1 MVDKLRD
8 IDLVLK
14 NPYTGEHQKGELRT
28 QRNEVWKQM
37 EYPRAE
43 LNRRQ
48 TLKLQQSANELTQKY
63 VQLTGN
69 YVKWTALLAIIALLS
84 IVATLLAW
92 WFPRK

>member
-1 MVDKLRD
+1 MYKLRD
-8 IDLVLK
+8 IDLLLK
-14 NPYTGEHQKGELRT
+14 HPQTGEHQKGELRT

-48 TLKLQQSANELTQKY
+48 TRTLQQSANELMQKY

-69 YVKWTALLAIIALLS
+69 YVKLTRWLAIIGLFS
-84 IVATLLAW
+84 ILATLLASW
-92 WFPRK
+92 CSRK